1 MGKNRNIVLIG
12 MMGSGK
18 TTVGQALSAKLGW
31 TYVDTDSEIVR
42 SQGMSISDMFAK
54 QGEEAFRRA
63 ESEAIGKVLK
73 GSEQVIATGGGAV
86 LLEQN
91 RLAMK
96 ENGFVVAL
104 AASVET
110 IIERV
115 RGDQNRPLLQG
126 NLEERVNHIVESR
139 KHAYDFAD
147 LKVDTNGLPVDRIVD
162 AIYSAM
168 ENA

>member
-31 TYVDTDSEIVR
+31 TYIDTDSEIVR
-42 SQGMSISDMFAK
+42 SQGMSISEMFAK

-63 ESEAIGKVLK
+63 ESDTIGDVLR
-73 GSEQVIATGGGAV
+73 GSKQVIATGGGAV

-91 RLAMK
+91 RHAMN

-104 AASVET
+104 SASVET

-126 NLEERVNHIVESR
+126 NLEERVNHIVVSR

-147 LKVDTNGLPVDRIVD
+147 LKVDTDGLPVDRIIDV
-162 AIYSAM
+162 ICSAM
-168 ENA
+168 GNA

>member
-1 MGKNRNIVLIG
+1 MGKNRNIVLVG

-18 TTVGQALSAKLGW
+18 STVGQALSAKLGW

-42 SQGMSISDMFAK
+42 SQGMSISEMFAEL
-54 QGEEAFRRA
+54 GEVAFRKA
-63 ESEAIGKVLK
+63 ESETIGNVLK
-73 GSEQVIATGGGAV
+73 RSEQVISTGGGAV

-104 AASVET
+104 FASVET
-110 IIERV
+110 VIERV

-126 NLEERVNHIVESR
+126 NLEERVNQIVESR
-139 KHAYDFAD
+139 KHAYDFAN
-147 LKVDTNGLPVDRIVD
+147 LKVDTDGVPVDRIVEIICSRIGD
-162 AIYSAM
+162 A
-168 ENA
+168 